1 MDEPIKEEQNY
12 KIIITNNENEN
23 EKKEENNIIINNKE
37 NDIEIERDKN
47 KKREKYLS
55 INRRNPYNYSKSPSH
70 VKNNMKNRMYNMIK
84 VEKPFLTSKY
94 NLLNKH
100 SLKELNECIYKDY
113 SQISNILPY
122 YQNYYFKNKINDY
135 TNYKNTSNDS
145 ILICLKYIEY
155 SNFFFNSDISYKIQ
169 NLLFNIINGD
179 RGILDQEKY
188 VFLKNKLKE
197 VYNKLIP
204 YQTRYNYLKTF
215 YGRNPEESLYYLF
228 KRDLDKIN
236 LSKPIGIKN
245 LNYLYEIFEIVRQK
259 MGTKQDYIK
268 TYFNRLYNNKNGGN
282 YNNNYMNANMNHIN
296 LSQIN
301 YNGINDRRQSFNQ
314 YPANNISNFNNME
327 TNQFKINNNKEHNF
341 KGSYPTRH
349 NNNYFYKNRNNSYIK
364 QELVELDE
372 PKIKETEHII
382 NNNIIN
388 NNNEYIN
395 LMNHNIINMN
405 DNNGS
410 PFWNNNINMNIN
422 NKININNLKGFNPN
436 YINHN
441 IYDNLNNNNNNMQI
455 NLNGNIIQNNL
466 NMQNMNNNSN
476 KNIQKQ
482 MKINLPPKIN
492 IKKEGEKE
500 STNNININI
509 NYEMNKEDDNKNNE
523 INDMD
528 FLYNNEEDKN
538 KGKKSNSDNCLPK
551 IIYNENENEEKT
563 NERNTKNFL
572 MNDIDY
578 NIILKQLITT
588 QNYLTT
594 NINKYISQFA
604 QFNQNTNLYIAYI
617 STIYNQGILNNI
629 IFLNQ
634 NTYNNSKNN
643 HYNNNHNNKIDILK
657 QEKIIETEY
666 EKLGKLKMENPS
678 KISENLKLFE
688 NYILLP
694 IYNEIN
700 SNSNTPEIS
709 KLYSGVYLKYN
720 KFSNKR
726 K

>member
-23 EKKEENNIIINNKE
+23 EKKEEDINNNINLKE
-37 NDIEIERDKN
+37 NDIEIERDKS

-70 VKNNMKNRMYNMIK
+70 IKNNMKNRMYNMIK

-122 YQNYYFKNKINDY
+122 YQNYYFQNKINDY

-188 VFLKNKLKE
+188 AFLKNKLKE

-204 YQTRYNYLKTF
+204 YQTRYNYLKAF

-236 LSKPIGIKN
+236 ISKQIGIKN
-245 LNYLYEIFEIVRQK
+245 LNYLYEIFEIVKQK

-268 TYFNRLYNNKNGGN
+268 AYFNRLYNNKNGGN
-282 YNNNYMNANMNHIN
+282 YNNNYMNVNMGHIN

-314 YPANNISNFNNME
+314 YPTNNLSNFNNME
-327 TNQFKINNNKEHNF
+327 TNQFKMNNNKEHNF

-364 QELVELDE
+364 QELVEIDE

-382 NNNIIN
+382 NNNNIIN
-388 NNNEYIN
+388 NNE
-395 LMNHNIINMN
+395 
-405 DNNGS
+405 
-410 PFWNNNINMNIN
+410 
-422 NKININNLKGFNPN
+422 
-436 YINHN
+436 
-441 IYDNLNNNNNNMQI
+441 
-455 NLNGNIIQNNL
+455 
-466 NMQNMNNNSN
+466 
-476 KNIQKQ
+476 
-482 MKINLPPKIN
+482 
-492 IKKEGEKE
+492 
-500 STNNININI
+500 
-509 NYEMNKEDDNKNNE
+509 
-523 INDMD
+523 
-528 FLYNNEEDKN
+528 
-538 KGKKSNSDNCLPK
+538 
-551 IIYNENENEEKT
+551 
-563 NERNTKNFL
+563 
-572 MNDIDY
+572 
-578 NIILKQLITT
+578 
-588 QNYLTT
+588 
-594 NINKYISQFA
+594 
-604 QFNQNTNLYIAYI
+604 
-617 STIYNQGILNNI
+617 
-629 IFLNQ
+629 
-634 NTYNNSKNN
+634 
-643 HYNNNHNNKIDILK
+643 
-657 QEKIIETEY
+657 
-666 EKLGKLKMENPS
+666 
-678 KISENLKLFE
+678 
-688 NYILLP
+688 
-694 IYNEIN
+694 
-700 SNSNTPEIS
+700 
-709 KLYSGVYLKYN
+709 
-720 KFSNKR
+720 
-726 K
+726 